1 MDRRLSAA
9 AVDADEDD
17 EGIEFGVD
25 LDDERQICA
34 RRPSSCLSPFLILMP
49 SKEDR

>member
-9 AVDADEDD
+9 AVDADDD
-17 EGIEFGVD
+17 EGIEFGVA

-49 SKEDR
+49 SKDER